1 MQLRTIAPDAYA
13 RLVLPLSAALWAG
26 RRDLQTYISQTA
38 EIARGKYGRR
48 FYRTIGLYD
57 GTKLT
62 ASCKRY
68 ERTIR
73 LGKER
78 LRVVGIGA
86 VYTPEALRGRGYA
99 SAMLGIILDDSRRH
113 GYDAVYLFSDIRPRF
128 YGDIGFRLQPSRTI
142 QLRAD
147 TLARSRIE
155 ISRLEES
162 DWRGVQR
169 CFALVDRT
177 RAWSFT
183 RTPLVWDWVR
193 TRLAHGSEHPR
204 GATANFVIREHGI
217 VHAYVLG
224 ARVPQNDTYA
234 FDEFGFAGPAGAAIV
249 PALLRGA
256 AGDLRRIQGWL
267 PPDGARNLLPRG
279 IMRTRRIG
287 AFMIAPLTAAGRRWC
302 RLSERESA
310 ADGVWATDHI

>member
-1 MQLRTIAPDAYA
+1 MQLRTIDSDAYA

-26 RRDLQTYISQTA
+26 RRDLQTYIAQTA
-38 EIARGKYGRR
+38 EIARGKYGKR

-57 GTKLT
+57 GSTLT

-73 LGKER
+73 AGKDR
-78 LRVVGIGA
+78 LRVVGVGA

-99 SAMLGIILDDSRRH
+99 SAMLGIILDDSHRS

-128 YGDIGFRLQPSRTI
+128 YEEIGFQLQPSRTI

-147 TLARSRIE
+147 ALERARIE

-169 CFALVDRT
+169 CFALIDRT
-177 RAWSFT
+177 RTWSFA

-193 TRLAHGSEHPR
+193 TRLAHGSEHAH
-204 GATANFVIREHGI
+204 GATANFVVRERGV

-224 ARVPQNDTYA
+224 ARIPQADTYVV
-234 FDEFGFAGPAGAAIV
+234 DEFGFAGPAGASIV

-256 AGDLRRIQGWL
+256 AGDLRRIEGWL
-267 PPDGARNLLPRG
+267 PPDGARGLLPRG
-279 IMRTRRIG
+279 TVRKRRAAI
-287 AFMIAPLTAAGRRWC
+287 FMIAPLSAAGRRWC
-302 RLSERESA
+302 RLAERESA
-310 ADGVWATDHI
+310 ADGVWATDHV

>member
-26 RRDLQTYISQTA
+26 RRDLQTYIAQTH

-57 GTKLT
+57 SGTLT

-73 LGKER
+73 VGTER
-78 LRVVGIGA
+78 LRVVGVGA
-86 VYTPEALRGRGYA
+86 IYTPEQLRGRGYA
-99 SAMLGIILDDSRRH
+99 SAMLGTILDESRRH

-128 YGDIGFRLQPSRTI
+128 YEEIGFRVQPSRTI
-142 QLRAD
+142 RLRSD
-147 TLARSRIE
+147 SLERSRIE

-162 DWRGVQR
+162 DWRGVHR
-169 CFALVDRT
+169 CFALIDRT
-177 RAWSFT
+177 RAWSFA
-183 RTPLVWDWVR
+183 RTPLAWDWVR
-193 TRLAHGSEHPR
+193 TRLAHGSEHAR
-204 GATANFVIREHGI
+204 GATANFVVRERSV

-224 ARVPQNDTYA
+224 VRVPQADTYVV
-234 FDEFGFAGPAGAAIV
+234 DEFGFAGATGATIV
-249 PALLRGA
+249 TALLRGA
-256 AGDLRRIQGWL
+256 AGDLRRIEGWL
-267 PPDGARNLLPRG
+267 PPDGARSLLPRG
-279 IMRTRRIG
+279 TIRNRRSAI
-287 AFMIAPLTAAGRRWC
+287 FMIAPLSSKGRRWC
-302 RLSERESA
+302 RLSERESP